1 MKDKIKNT
9 IEIIIVAVLVII
21 ALLSYPLKVSV
32 KNGETVCS
40 NLFGKVVKC
49 R

>member
-1 MKDKIKNT
+1 MKDKIKNI
-9 IEIIIVAVLVII
+9 IEIIIVAAI
-21 ALLSYPLKVSV
+21 LLFPFLTFPFNVSV

-40 NLFGKVVKC
+40 NILGTVVKC